1 MLNLPSPTKQ
11 TLQVSEFGN
20 IFQLELVLQKHVLT
34 C

>member
-1 MLNLPSPTKQ
+1 MLTLLTPTKR
-11 TLQVSEFGN
+11 TLQVFEFGN